1 MPIFWSWGRTDT
13 LGSGNLFLEEPPR
26 ACLRVRPRRFSC
38 RTDEAAIE
46 GEASSAMWVGLRHT
60 GALTAV
66 NGAGREHY
74 DTRHVQGASSSPFS
88 PDPIL
93 TSLRFMARVSSSTRS
108 HREPD

>member
-46 GEASSAMWVGLRHT
+46 GEASSAMWVGPTPHRRAHCSERCWARTLRYSPC
-60 GALTAV
+60 ARSFEFAV
-66 NGAGREHY
+66 FTCS
-74 DTRHVQGASSSPFS
+74 D
-88 PDPIL
+88 PDIAA
-93 TSLRFMARVSSSTRS
+93 F
-108 HREPD
+108 HG